1 MREEIRRILLDVL
14 ELDTISESD
23 TIDTVEKWDS
33 VRHLKLVMAVEEHFG
48 VAFEANEIFELS
60 SLDAIVGAVS
70 RHSAA
75 TA

>member
-1 MREEIRRILLDVL
+1 MREEVRRILLDVL
-14 ELDTISESD
+14 ELDTISETD

-70 RHSAA
+70 RRGAA